1 VNPAATRSTLESR
14 LRQGLAPV
22 HCDIV
27 DESAAHAGHAG
38 AASGGGHFR
47 VLVVSAA
54 FEGQG
59 RVERHRL
66 VYDLLR
72 DLMPGAIH
80 ALALRTLAPSEWSD
94 PDRSGGD

>member
-1 VNPAATRSTLESR
+1 MNPSATLSTLEGR
-14 LRQGLAPV
+14 LRQGLSPV
-22 HCDIV
+22 HCDVV
-27 DESAAHAGHAG
+27 DESAAHASHAG
-38 AASGGGHFR
+38 AAGGGGHFR

-80 ALALRTLAPSEWSD
+80 ALALRTLAPSEWNGAE
-94 PDRSGGD
+94 RTGGH